1 MLRLW
6 KYIPSGGNMG
16 QSLSGLG
23 LLASMLGIQIVGREM
38 GQISP
43 PENQDSHSPYNG
55 TLMWHPAASL
65 VLTVRTQGCL
75 PATRSWGAVHILMV
89 RPERPLSPPHP
100 FYLHPSNYATPPD
113 PAFYPFYPGL
123 SACSPKQAGLS
134 RWRLLR
140 GPSIW
145 HFLSVPLLNK

>member
-1 MLRLW
+1 MEVHPIRREYGT
-6 KYIPSGGNMG
+6 KPFGSGSPCIYVRDPVCRKGKG
-16 QSLSGLG
+16 TTQS
-23 LLASMLGIQIVGREM
+23 
-38 GQISP
+38 
-43 PENQDSHSPYNG
+43 PENQDSHSPYNR

-65 VLTVRTQGCL
+65 KLTVRTQGCL